1 MKIYKYQIYG
11 RSPDGVWSPING
23 EFDNYNKCVENAKQ
37 MAVIRNLKA
46 ENIRIWRIE
55 TEKIEENWRLNNG

>member
-11 RSPDGVWSPING
+11 RDSGGSWLPING
-23 EFDNYNKCVENAKQ
+23 EFDNFERCVENAKQ
-37 MAVIRNLKA
+37 MAVIRNLSS

-55 TEKIEENWRLNNG
+55 TEKIEESWRLN